1 MNMAFLYRFLDDEMQ
16 YKECVNKAVDI
27 NPHHA
32 RSLSAKG
39 ILYLTDSEYDNAID
53 SFYRA
58 YEIDPSKVPF
68 YETMR
73 LFCYL
78 GKNDWANANQSVD
91 RSMREN
97 DHSRFY
103 AFKAAILAHENKLDE
118 SKEWLKKY
126 LDNRPEIKTLADYEK
141 VVPELNQDVT
151 DILLKGLKIAGL
163 N

>member
-1 MNMAFLYRFLDDEMQ
+1 MLIV
-16 YKECVNKAVDI
+16 KNKAVKI
-27 NPHHA
+27 NPHHS
-32 RSLSAKG
+32 RSLQAKG
-39 ILYLTDSEYDNAID
+39 MLYLNECDYDNAID
-53 SFYRA
+53 FLNRA
-58 YEIDPSKVPF
+58 HEINPKGVPF
-68 YETMR
+68 YETML

-78 GKNDWANANQSVD
+78 GKNDWLSANQSVD

-126 LDNRPEIKTLADYEK
+126 QDNRPEIKTLADYEK